1 MGDLGGL
8 SLPTTITPQAPWSP
22 GSMPGTVPGP
32 AEAAVTLPS
41 RQETDNE
48 QEVKAALETIPENK
62 MCTGKKFNQP
72 K

>member
-1 MGDLGGL
+1 MTPDLPL
-8 SLPTTITPQAPWSP
+8 Q
-22 GSMPGTVPGP
+22 
-32 AEAAVTLPS
+32 TLPS

-48 QEVKAALETIPENK
+48 QEVKAALETIPEHK

>member
-1 MGDLGGL
+1 MRIGKKG
-8 SLPTTITPQAPWSP
+8 PIIKPYI
-22 GSMPGTVPGP
+22 VPGP
-32 AEAAVTLPS
+32 GEAAMTPDLPLQTSPS

>member
-1 MGDLGGL
+1 MRIGKKG
-8 SLPTTITPQAPWSP
+8 PTIKPHI
-22 GSMPGTVPGP
+22 VPGP
-32 AEAAVTLPS
+32 GEAAMTPDLPLQTLPS

-48 QEVKAALETIPENK
+48 QEVKAALETIPEHK